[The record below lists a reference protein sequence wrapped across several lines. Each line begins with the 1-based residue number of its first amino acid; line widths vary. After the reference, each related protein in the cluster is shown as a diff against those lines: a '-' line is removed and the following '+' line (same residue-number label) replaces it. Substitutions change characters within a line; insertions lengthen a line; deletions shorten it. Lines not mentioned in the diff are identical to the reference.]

1 MSDVNMG
8 SKGIEEF
15 AKLIRLKSL
24 EMVHRAK
31 SSHIGSA
38 LSIADIIAALYE
50 SVLSINPK
58 DDGWPGRD
66 RFILS
71 KGHACVAVYAALA
84 EKGFFPVEEL
94 ETYAKNGSRLMAHIS
109 HHVPGVELSTGSLGH
124 GIPVGVGK
132 AMQAKLLGK
141 NWRTFVL
148 VGDGELNEG
157 SNWEALMFAS
167 HHKLSNL
174 TVIVDENNLQSLTTT
189 DETIDMGD
197 LQAKFEAFGANV
209 SKVNGHDVAQLVE
222 VLSKRGSNF
231 DGPKVVIAKTVKGK
245 GVDFMEN
252 SVAWH
257 YQSPNDDQLIQARNQ
272 LMDNR

>member
-1 MSDVNMG
+1 MREVSIGFEGV
-8 SKGIEEF
+8 EEF
-15 AKLIRLKSL
+15 AKRIRLNSL
-24 EMVHRAK
+24 EMVHRAQ

-38 LSIADIIAALYE
+38 FSIADIIAALYS

-58 DDGWPGRD
+58 DDEWPDRD

-94 ETYAKNGSRLMAHIS
+94 ETYARNGSRLMAHMS

-141 NWRTFVL
+141 LWRTYVL

-174 TVIVDENNLQSLTTT
+174 TVIVDENSLQSLTTT
-189 DETIDMGD
+189 DQTIDMGD
-197 LQAKFEAFGANV
+197 LRAKFEAFGAHV
-209 SKVNGHDVAQLVE
+209 SRVDGHDVAQLID
-222 VLSKRGSNF
+222 VLSRKRLDVNR
-231 DGPKVVIAKTVKGK
+231 PQVVLAKTIKGR

-257 YQSPNDDQLIQARNQ
+257 YRSPNDEQFIDARNQ
-272 LMDNR
+272 LLEKR

>member
-1 MSDVNMG
+1 MRDVTLG
-8 SKGIEEF
+8 SKVIEEF
-15 AKLIRLKSL
+15 AKRIRLNSL
-24 EMVHRAK
+24 EMVHRAN

-38 LSIADIIAALYE
+38 FSIADIIAALYG

-58 DDGWPGRD
+58 NDRWSDRD

-94 ETYAKNGSRLMAHIS
+94 KTYAKNGSRLMAHIS

-189 DETIDMGD
+189 EETIDMGD
-197 LQAKFEAFGANV
+197 LQAKFEAFGADV
-209 SKVNGHDVAQLVE
+209 SKVDGHDVAQLVE
-222 VLSKRGSNF
+222 LLSMRGRNF
-231 DGPKVVIAKTVKGK
+231 DGPKVVIAKTIKGK
-245 GVDFMEN
+245 GVDFMED

-257 YQSPNDDQLIQARNQ
+257 YQSPNDNQYIEARNQ
-272 LMDNR
+272 LMDKT